1 MALIKKRNWLLATS
15 LVGLISSVLLIG
27 SLLQLYQIK
36 QFNGALDSKNY
47 LQAGEDRSIYGQFAG
62 AYLDHQNSKFD
73 KATAAYSKVENKGDG
88 RFQQAVR
95 YNQANLYLQ
104 RAMAARQQG
113 ENDIAVPLIELA
125 KHLYR
130 ELLRVDPK
138 FWSAKYNLEQ
148 ALKLAPLI
156 ADEELAE
163 DVMPERSPE
172 ATGSI
177 KIDRELP

>member
-1 MALIKKRNWLLATS
+1 MALIKKRNWILAAS

-27 SLLQLYQIK
+27 SLLQIRQIK
-36 QFNGALDSKNY
+36 QFNSALDSKNY
-47 LQAGEDRSIYGQFAG
+47 LQAGKDRSIYGQFAG
-62 AYLDHQNSKFD
+62 AYLHHQNNKFD
-73 KATAAYSKVENKGDG
+73 EATAAYGKVENEGDE

-104 RAMAARQQG
+104 RAMAGRQQD
-113 ENDIAVPLIELA
+113 EDDIAVPLIELA

-130 ELLRVDPK
+130 ELLRADPK

-156 ADEELAE
+156 EDEELAE